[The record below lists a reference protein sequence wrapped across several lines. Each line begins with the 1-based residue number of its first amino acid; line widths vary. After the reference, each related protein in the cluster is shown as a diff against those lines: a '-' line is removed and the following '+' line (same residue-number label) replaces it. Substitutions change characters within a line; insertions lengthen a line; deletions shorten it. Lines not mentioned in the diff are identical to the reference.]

1 MDAQEYKRKRKRKGS
16 LVMNKDVYGILG
28 DLTAEILLEIIAECM
43 DDYLYV
49 IDLQNNKMEISQ
61 SALDRF
67 MISETYMRNAK
78 QEIMSVVYKEDRTMF
93 AKHMQAVMDGKEK
106 VHDIHYRWLDKNGLP
121 VWVNCRGVVID
132 DEDGKPGYL
141 VGCLNETG
149 NQRRADN
156 VTGLLGG
163 MEFCAYLRSQKKPV
177 TTGFLMHIGID
188 DFATVN
194 ETHGS
199 NYGDYVLKS
208 VADCMKECL
217 SGNQRLYHLVADQ
230 YVIVDLDSTSMDDAI
245 QLKKKIGEKIDE
257 FIISE
262 KYEVVF
268 SASAGVIDASTVAE
282 GYEECRKKF
291 EFSLKKAKRMGK
303 NNIYFYRQ
311 EDYEKFQRNGRIISA
326 LRNSIA
332 NGCEGFEVYYQP
344 IVDCV
349 SGRVIGAEALMRYT
363 MVTEEGKEWLSPVE
377 FIPLLEKTGL
387 IIPAGRFVLNEA
399 AKMCREI
406 QQYIPEFSVNVNI
419 SCYQIEHGKIAD
431 KILTAV
437 RDNGLMPDRICIE
450 MTESGFMDMTPVFC
464 KFRKVLEENGIQF
477 VIDDFGTGYSNL
489 HCISDMNPGYV
500 KMDKDFTAKAMSCER
515 DYELFKKIIEMVHS
529 IGIHICV
536 EGIEKEDWHLKMKE
550 LQADYL
556 QGYFFGKPCEKKKFM
571 EEFVCNPHN
580 NGVW

>member
-1 MDAQEYKRKRKRKGS
+1 
-16 LVMNKDVYGILG
+16 MNKDVYGILG
-28 DLTAEILLEIIAECM
+28 DLTAEVLLEIIAECM

-49 IDLQNNKMEISQ
+49 LDLQNNKMEISQ

-78 QEIMSVVYKEDRTMF
+78 QEIMSAVYEEDRAMF
-93 AKHMQAVMDGKEK
+93 EKHMQAVMDGKEK

-163 MEFCAYLRSQKKPV
+163 MEFCDYLRSQKKPV

-188 DFATVN
+188 DFAAVN
-194 ETHGS
+194 GTHGS

-217 SGNQRLYHLVADQ
+217 SGNQRLFHLIADQ

-262 KYEVVF
+262 QYEVVF

-291 EFSLKKAKRMGK
+291 EFSLKKAKQMGK

-326 LRNSIA
+326 LRSSIA

-406 QQYIPEFSVNVNI
+406 QQYIPEFRVNVNI

-437 RDNGLMPDRICIE
+437 RDNGLTPDRICIE
-450 MTESGFMDMTPVFC
+450 MTESGFMDMTPAFC

-500 KMDKDFTAKAMSCER
+500 KIDKDFTAKAMSCER

-529 IGIHICV
+529 IGIRICV
-536 EGIEKEDWHLKMKE
+536 EGIEEEDWHLKMKE

-571 EEFVCNPHN
+571 EEFVCNLRN
-580 NGVW
+580 KGV

>member
-1 MDAQEYKRKRKRKGS
+1 
-16 LVMNKDVYGILG
+16 MNKDVYEILG
-28 DLTAEILLEIIAECM
+28 DLTAEILLEIIADCM

-49 IDLQNNKMEISQ
+49 FDLQNNKMEISQ

-67 MISETYMRNAK
+67 MIFETHMRNAM
-78 QEIMSVVYKEDRTMF
+78 QEIMSAVYEEDRVML

-121 VWVNCRGVVID
+121 VWVNCRGVVIN

-163 MEFCAYLRSQKKPV
+163 MEFCDYLRSQKKPV

-188 DFATVN
+188 DFAAVN
-194 ETHGS
+194 GTHGS
-199 NYGDYVLKS
+199 TYGDYVLKS

-217 SGNQRLYHLVADQ
+217 SGNQRLYHLIADQ
-230 YVIVDLDSTSMDDAI
+230 YVIVDLDSTSRDDAM
-245 QLKKKIGEKIDE
+245 QLKKRISEKIDE

-291 EFSLKKAKRMGK
+291 EFSLKMAKQMGK

-311 EDYEKFQRNGRIISA
+311 DDYERFQRNGRIISA

-332 NGCEGFEVYYQP
+332 NECEGFEVYYQP
-344 IVDCV
+344 IVDCA

-399 AKMCREI
+399 AKMCCEI
-406 QQYIPEFSVNVNI
+406 QQYIPEFRVNVNI
-419 SCYQIEHGKIAD
+419 SYYQIEHGKIAD

-437 RDNGLMPDRICIE
+437 RDNGLTPDRICIE
-450 MTESGFMDMTPVFC
+450 MTESGFMDMTPAFC

-529 IGIHICV
+529 IGVRICV

-571 EEFVCNPHN
+571 EEFVCNLHN
-580 NGVW
+580 NGV

>member
-1 MDAQEYKRKRKRKGS
+1 
-16 LVMNKDVYGILG
+16 MNKDVYGILG
-28 DLTAEILLEIIAECM
+28 DLTAEVLLEIIAECM

-49 IDLQNNKMEISQ
+49 LDLQNNKMEISQ

-78 QEIMSVVYKEDRTMF
+78 QEIMSAVYEEDRAMF
-93 AKHMQAVMDGKEK
+93 EKHMQAVMDGKEK

-163 MEFCAYLRSQKKPV
+163 MEFCDYLRSQKKPV

-188 DFATVN
+188 DFAAVN
-194 ETHGS
+194 GTHGS

-217 SGNQRLYHLVADQ
+217 SGNQRLFHLIADQ

-245 QLKKKIGEKIDE
+245 QLKKRIGEKIDE

-268 SASAGVIDASTVAE
+268 SVSAGVIDASTVAE

-291 EFSLKKAKRMGK
+291 EFSLKKAKQMGK

-326 LRNSIA
+326 LRSSIA

-406 QQYIPEFSVNVNI
+406 QQYIPEFRVNVNI

-437 RDNGLMPDRICIE
+437 RDNGLTPDRICIE
-450 MTESGFMDMTPVFC
+450 MTESGFMDMTPAFC

-529 IGIHICV
+529 IGIRICV
-536 EGIEKEDWHLKMKE
+536 EGIEEEDWHLKMKE

-556 QGYFFGKPCEKKKFM
+556 QGYFFGKPCEKKKF
-571 EEFVCNPHN
+571 VCNLRN
-580 NGVW
+580 KGV

>member
-1 MDAQEYKRKRKRKGS
+1 
-16 LVMNKDVYGILG
+16 MNKDVYGILG
-28 DLTAEILLEIIAECM
+28 DLTAEVLLEIIAECM

-49 IDLQNNKMEISQ
+49 LDLQNNKMEISQ

-78 QEIMSVVYKEDRTMF
+78 QEIMSAVYEEDRAMF
-93 AKHMQAVMDGKEK
+93 EKHMQAVMDGKEK

-163 MEFCAYLRSQKKPV
+163 MEFCDYLRSQKKPV

-188 DFATVN
+188 DFAAVN
-194 ETHGS
+194 GTHGS

-217 SGNQRLYHLVADQ
+217 SENQRLFHLIAGQ

-245 QLKKKIGEKIDE
+245 QLKKRIGEKIDE

-268 SASAGVIDASTVAE
+268 SVSAGVIDASTVAE

-291 EFSLKKAKRMGK
+291 EFSLKKAKQMGK

-326 LRNSIA
+326 LRSSIA

-406 QQYIPEFSVNVNI
+406 QQYIPEFRVNVNI

-437 RDNGLMPDRICIE
+437 RDNGLTPDRICIE
-450 MTESGFMDMTPVFC
+450 MTESGFMDMTPAFC

-529 IGIHICV
+529 IGIRICV
-536 EGIEKEDWHLKMKE
+536 EGIEEEDWHLKMKE

-580 NGVW
+580 NGV

>member
-1 MDAQEYKRKRKRKGS
+1 
-16 LVMNKDVYGILG
+16 MNKDVYGILG
-28 DLTAEILLEIIAECM
+28 DLTAEVLLEIIAECM

-49 IDLQNNKMEISQ
+49 LDLQNNKMEISQ

-67 MISETYMRNAK
+67 MISETQMRNAK
-78 QEIMSVVYKEDRTMF
+78 QEIMSAVYEEDRAMF
-93 AKHMQAVMDGKEK
+93 EKHMQAVMDGKEK

-163 MEFCAYLRSQKKPV
+163 MEFCDYLRSQKKPV
-177 TTGFLMHIGID
+177 TTGFLMYIGID
-188 DFATVN
+188 DFAAVN
-194 ETHGS
+194 GTHGS

-217 SGNQRLYHLVADQ
+217 SGNQRLYHLIADQ

-245 QLKKKIGEKIDE
+245 QLKKRIGEKIDE

-268 SASAGVIDASTVAE
+268 SVSAGVIDASTVAE

-291 EFSLKKAKRMGK
+291 EFSLKKAKQMGK

-326 LRNSIA
+326 LRSSIA

-406 QQYIPEFSVNVNI
+406 QQYIPEFKVNVNI

-431 KILTAV
+431 RILAAV
-437 RDNGLMPDRICIE
+437 NDNGLAPEHICIE
-450 MTESGFMDMTPVFC
+450 MTESGFMDMTPAFC

-500 KMDKDFTAKAMSCER
+500 KIDKDFTAKAMSCER

-529 IGIHICV
+529 IGIRICV

-556 QGYFFGKPCEKKKFM
+556 QGYFFGKPCEKKKFV
-571 EEFVCNPHN
+571 EAFVCNLRN
-580 NGVW
+580 NGV

>member
-67 MISETYMRNAK
+67 MISKTHVRNVK

-326 LRNSIA
+326 LRSSIA

-437 RDNGLMPDRICIE
+437 RDNGLTPDRICIE
-450 MTESGFMDMTPVFC
+450 MTESGFIDMTPVFC

-529 IGIHICV
+529 IGIRICV

>member
-1 MDAQEYKRKRKRKGS
+1 
-16 LVMNKDVYGILG
+16 MNKDVYGILG
-28 DLTAEILLEIIAECM
+28 DLTAEVLLEIMAECM

-49 IDLQNNKMEISQ
+49 LDLQNNKMEISQ

-78 QEIMSVVYKEDRTMF
+78 QEIMSAVYEEDRAMF
-93 AKHMQAVMDGKEK
+93 EKHMQAVMDGKEK

-163 MEFCAYLRSQKKPV
+163 MEFCDYLRSQKKPV

-188 DFATVN
+188 DFAAVN
-194 ETHGS
+194 GTHGS

-217 SGNQRLYHLVADQ
+217 SGNQRLFHLIADQ

-262 KYEVVF
+262 QYEVVF

-291 EFSLKKAKRMGK
+291 EFSLKKAKQMGK

-326 LRNSIA
+326 LRSSIA

-406 QQYIPEFSVNVNI
+406 QQYIPEFRVNVNI

-437 RDNGLMPDRICIE
+437 RDNGLTPDRICIE
-450 MTESGFMDMTPVFC
+450 MTESGFMDMTPAFC

-529 IGIHICV
+529 IGIRICV
-536 EGIEKEDWHLKMKE
+536 EGIEEEDWHLKMKE

-571 EEFVCNPHN
+571 EEFVCNLRN
-580 NGVW
+580 KGV

>member
-1 MDAQEYKRKRKRKGS
+1 
-16 LVMNKDVYGILG
+16 MNKDVYGILG
-28 DLTAEILLEIIAECM
+28 DLTAEVLLEIIAECM

-49 IDLQNNKMEISQ
+49 LDLQNNKMEISQ

-78 QEIMSVVYKEDRTMF
+78 QEIMSAVYEEDRAMF
-93 AKHMQAVMDGKEK
+93 EKHMQAVMDGKEK

-163 MEFCAYLRSQKKPV
+163 MEFCDYLRSQKKPV

-188 DFATVN
+188 DFAAVN
-194 ETHGS
+194 GTHGS

-217 SGNQRLYHLVADQ
+217 SGNQRLFHLIANQ

-262 KYEVVF
+262 QYEVVF

-291 EFSLKKAKRMGK
+291 EFSLKKAKQMGK

-326 LRNSIA
+326 LRSSIA

-406 QQYIPEFSVNVNI
+406 QQYIPEFRVNVNI

-437 RDNGLMPDRICIE
+437 RDNGLTPDRICIE
-450 MTESGFMDMTPVFC
+450 MTESGFMDMTPAFC
-464 KFRKVLEENGIQF
+464 KFRTVLEENGIQF

-529 IGIHICV
+529 IGIRICV
-536 EGIEKEDWHLKMKE
+536 EGIEEEDWHLKMKE

-571 EEFVCNPHN
+571 EEFVCNLRN
-580 NGVW
+580 KGV

>member
-1 MDAQEYKRKRKRKGS
+1 
-16 LVMNKDVYGILG
+16 MNKDVYGILG
-28 DLTAEILLEIIAECM
+28 DLTAEVLLEIIAECM

-78 QEIMSVVYKEDRTMF
+78 QEIMSAVYEEDRAMF
-93 AKHMQAVMDGKEK
+93 EKHMQAVMDGKEK

-163 MEFCAYLRSQKKPV
+163 MEFCDYLRSQKKPV

-188 DFATVN
+188 DFAAVN
-194 ETHGS
+194 GTHGS

-217 SGNQRLYHLVADQ
+217 SENQRLFHLIAGQ

-245 QLKKKIGEKIDE
+245 QLKKRIGEKIDE

-268 SASAGVIDASTVAE
+268 SVSAGVIDASTVAE

-291 EFSLKKAKRMGK
+291 EFSLKKAKQMGK

-326 LRNSIA
+326 LRSSIA

-406 QQYIPEFSVNVNI
+406 QQYIPEFRVNVNI

-437 RDNGLMPDRICIE
+437 RDNGLTPDRICIE
-450 MTESGFMDMTPVFC
+450 MTESGFMDMTPAFC

-529 IGIHICV
+529 IGIRICV
-536 EGIEKEDWHLKMKE
+536 EGIEEEDWHLKMKE

-571 EEFVCNPHN
+571 EEFVCNLRN
-580 NGVW
+580 KGV

>member
-1 MDAQEYKRKRKRKGS
+1 MQKKREGS

-49 IDLQNNKMEISQ
+49 FDLQNNKMEISR

-67 MISETYMRNAK
+67 MISETHMRNAM
-78 QEIMSVVYKEDRTMF
+78 QEIMSAVYEEDRVML

-163 MEFCAYLRSQKKPV
+163 MEFCDYLRSQKKPV

-188 DFATVN
+188 DFAAVN
-194 ETHGS
+194 GTHGS
-199 NYGDYVLKS
+199 TYGDYVLKS

-217 SGNQRLYHLVADQ
+217 SGNQRLYHLIADQ
-230 YVIVDLDSTSMDDAI
+230 YVIVDLDSTSRDDAM
-245 QLKKKIGEKIDE
+245 QLKKRISEKIDE

-268 SASAGVIDASTVAE
+268 SVSAGVIDASTVAE

-291 EFSLKKAKRMGK
+291 EFSLKKAKQIGK

-311 EDYEKFQRNGRIISA
+311 DDYERFQRNGRIISA

-332 NGCEGFEVYYQP
+332 NECEGFEVYYQP
-344 IVDCV
+344 IVDCA

-387 IIPAGRFVLNEA
+387 IIPAGRFLLNEA

-406 QQYIPEFSVNVNI
+406 QQYIPEFRVNVNI
-419 SCYQIEHGKIAD
+419 SYYQIEHGKIAD

-437 RDNGLMPDRICIE
+437 RDNGLTPDRICIE
-450 MTESGFMDMTPVFC
+450 MTESGFMDMTPAFC

-500 KMDKDFTAKAMSCER
+500 KMDKDFTAKAMSSER

-529 IGIHICV
+529 IGIRICV

-556 QGYFFGKPCEKKKFM
+556 QGYFFGKPCEKRKFM

-580 NGVW
+580 NGV

>member
-1 MDAQEYKRKRKRKGS
+1 MDTNIRRLLKEIGAE
-16 LVMNKDVYGILG
+16 
-28 DLTAEILLEIIAECM
+28 DLIEVFAPCM
-43 DDYLYV
+43 DDYLYI
-49 IDLQNNKMEISQ
+49 IDLQKNTLIISQ
-61 SALDRF
+61 EAVKRF
-67 MISETYMRNAK
+67 KMPGNSFDNAAD
-78 QEIMSVVYKEDRTMF
+78 SVRYFVYEEDRPMIREHLQRI
-93 AKHMQAVMDGKEK
+93 ADGNEK
-106 VHDIHYRWLDKNGLP
+106 NHNLHYRWLDKDGMP
-121 VWVNCRGVVID
+121 VWINCRGKVIHD
-132 DEDGKPGYL
+132 KDGKPHYL
-141 VGCLNETG
+141 IGCVNEIG
-149 NQRRADN
+149 NIQRADN
-156 VTGLLGG
+156 VSGLLGERE
-163 MEFCAYLRSQKKPV
+163 MHSFVSSHIKDSSSV
-177 TTGFLMHIGID
+177 FLIHIGID
-188 DFATVN
+188 GFNAINGTLGVD
-194 ETHGS
+194 
-199 NYGDYVLKS
+199 YGNYVLKS
-208 VADCMKECL
+208 VADGIKECL
-217 SGNQRLYHLVADQ
+217 SDNQQLYHLVADE
-230 YVIVDLDSTSMDDAI
+230 YMIIDLESHTRDDVMLLQKEI
-245 QLKKKIGEKIDE
+245 CKKIED

-262 KYEVVF
+262 KYKVVF
-268 SASAGVIDASTVAE
+268 TVSTGIIHATKLLKYYDE
-282 GYEECRKKF
+282 YRKIAV
-291 EFSLKKAKRMGK
+291 FSLKQAKSMGG
-303 NNIYFYRQ
+303 NGVYFFEK
-311 EDYEKFQRNGRIISA
+311 EDYKLFLKKEKIKSA
-326 LRNSIA
+326 LRGAVTNEF
-332 NGCEGFEVYYQP
+332 EGFEVYYQP

-437 RDNGLMPDRICIE
+437 RDNGLTPDRICIE

-529 IGIHICV
+529 IGIRICV

>member
-1 MDAQEYKRKRKRKGS
+1 
-16 LVMNKDVYGILG
+16 MNKDVYGILG

-67 MISETYMRNAK
+67 MISEKHVRNVK

-326 LRNSIA
+326 LRSSIA

-377 FIPLLEKTGL
+377 FIPLLEKLGL

-406 QQYIPEFSVNVNI
+406 QQYIPEFRVNVNI
-419 SCYQIEHGKIAD
+419 SYYQIEHGKIAD

-437 RDNGLMPDRICIE
+437 RDNGLTPNRICIE
-450 MTESGFMDMTPVFC
+450 MTESGFIDMTPVFC

-529 IGIHICV
+529 IGIRICV

>member
-1 MDAQEYKRKRKRKGS
+1 
-16 LVMNKDVYGILG
+16 MNKDVYGILG
-28 DLTAEILLEIIAECM
+28 DLTAEVLLEIIAECM

-49 IDLQNNKMEISQ
+49 LDLQNNKMEISQ
-61 SALDRF
+61 SAMDRF

-78 QEIMSVVYKEDRTMF
+78 QEIMSAVYEEDRAMF
-93 AKHMQAVMDGKEK
+93 EKHMQAVMDGKEK

-163 MEFCAYLRSQKKPV
+163 MEFCDYLRSQKKPV

-188 DFATVN
+188 DFAAVN
-194 ETHGS
+194 GTHGS

-217 SGNQRLYHLVADQ
+217 SENQRLYHLIAGQ

-245 QLKKKIGEKIDE
+245 QLKKRIGEKIDE

-268 SASAGVIDASTVAE
+268 SVSAGVIDASTVAE

-291 EFSLKKAKRMGK
+291 EFSLKKAKQMGK

-326 LRNSIA
+326 LRSSIA

-406 QQYIPEFSVNVNI
+406 QQYIPEFRVNVNI

-437 RDNGLMPDRICIE
+437 RDNGLTPDRICIE
-450 MTESGFMDMTPVFC
+450 MTESGFMDMTPAFC

-500 KMDKDFTAKAMSCER
+500 KIDKDFTAKAMSCER

-529 IGIHICV
+529 IGIRICV

-556 QGYFFGKPCEKKKFM
+556 QGYFFGKPCEKRKFM

-580 NGVW
+580 NGV

>member
-1 MDAQEYKRKRKRKGS
+1 
-16 LVMNKDVYGILG
+16 MNKDVYGILG
-28 DLTAEILLEIIAECM
+28 DLTAEVLLEIIAECM

-49 IDLQNNKMEISQ
+49 LDLQNNKMEISQ

-67 MISETYMRNAK
+67 MISETQMRNAK
-78 QEIMSVVYKEDRTMF
+78 QEIMSAVYEEDRAMF
-93 AKHMQAVMDGKEK
+93 EKHMQAVMDGKEK

-163 MEFCAYLRSQKKPV
+163 MEFCDYLRSQKKPV
-177 TTGFLMHIGID
+177 TTGFLMYIGID
-188 DFATVN
+188 DFAAVN
-194 ETHGS
+194 GTHGS

-217 SGNQRLYHLVADQ
+217 SGNQRLYHLIADQ

-245 QLKKKIGEKIDE
+245 QLKKRIGEKIDE

-262 KYEVVF
+262 QYEVVF
-268 SASAGVIDASTVAE
+268 SVSAGVIDASTVAE

-291 EFSLKKAKRMGK
+291 EFSLKKAKQMGK

-326 LRNSIA
+326 LRSSIA

-406 QQYIPEFSVNVNI
+406 QQYIPEFRVNVNI

-437 RDNGLMPDRICIE
+437 RDNGLTPDCICIE
-450 MTESGFMDMTPVFC
+450 MTESGFMDMTPAFC
-464 KFRKVLEENGIQF
+464 KFRKVLEENRIQF

-500 KMDKDFTAKAMSCER
+500 KIDKDFTAKAMSCER

-529 IGIHICV
+529 IGIRICV

-556 QGYFFGKPCEKKKFM
+556 QGYFFGKPCEKRKFM

-580 NGVW
+580 NGV

>member
-1 MDAQEYKRKRKRKGS
+1 
-16 LVMNKDVYGILG
+16 MNKDVYGILG
-28 DLTAEILLEIIAECM
+28 DLTAEVLLEIIAECM

-49 IDLQNNKMEISQ
+49 LDLQNNKMEISQ

-78 QEIMSVVYKEDRTMF
+78 QEIMSAVYEEDRAMF
-93 AKHMQAVMDGKEK
+93 EKHMQAVMDGKEK

-163 MEFCAYLRSQKKPV
+163 MEFCDYLRSQKKPV

-188 DFATVN
+188 DFAAVN
-194 ETHGS
+194 GTHGS

-217 SGNQRLYHLVADQ
+217 SENQRLFHLIAGQ

-245 QLKKKIGEKIDE
+245 QLKKRIGEKIDE

-268 SASAGVIDASTVAE
+268 SVSAGVIDASTVAE

-291 EFSLKKAKRMGK
+291 EFSLKKAKQMGK

-326 LRNSIA
+326 LRSSIA

-406 QQYIPEFSVNVNI
+406 QQYIPEFRVNVNI

-437 RDNGLMPDRICIE
+437 RDNGLTPDRICIE
-450 MTESGFMDMTPVFC
+450 MTESGFMDMTPAFC

-500 KMDKDFTAKAMSCER
+500 KIDKDFTAKAMSCER

-529 IGIHICV
+529 IGIRICV

-580 NGVW
+580 NGV

>member
-1 MDAQEYKRKRKRKGS
+1 
-16 LVMNKDVYGILG
+16 MNKDVYGILG

-49 IDLQNNKMEISQ
+49 FDLQNNKMEISR

-67 MISETYMRNAK
+67 MISETHMRNAM
-78 QEIMSVVYKEDRTMF
+78 QEIMSAVYEEDRVML
-93 AKHMQAVMDGKEK
+93 AKHMQAVMDGKER

-163 MEFCAYLRSQKKPV
+163 MEFCDYLRTQKKPV

-188 DFATVN
+188 DFAAVN
-194 ETHGS
+194 GTHGS
-199 NYGDYVLKS
+199 TYGDYVLKS

-217 SGNQRLYHLVADQ
+217 SGNQRLYHLIADQ
-230 YVIVDLDSTSMDDAI
+230 YVIVDLDSTSRDDAM
-245 QLKKKIGEKIDE
+245 QLKKRISEKIDE

-268 SASAGVIDASTVAE
+268 SVSAGVIDASTVAE

-291 EFSLKKAKRMGK
+291 EFSLKKAKQIGK

-311 EDYEKFQRNGRIISA
+311 DDYERFQRNGRIISA

-332 NGCEGFEVYYQP
+332 NECEGFEVYYQP
-344 IVDCV
+344 IVDCA

-387 IIPAGRFVLNEA
+387 IIPMGRFLLNEA

-406 QQYIPEFSVNVNI
+406 QQYIPEFRVNVNI
-419 SCYQIEHGKIAD
+419 SYYQIEHGKIAD

-437 RDNGLMPDRICIE
+437 RDNGLTPDRICIE
-450 MTESGFMDMTPVFC
+450 MTESGFMDMTPAFC

-500 KMDKDFTAKAMSCER
+500 KMDKDFTAKAMSSER

-529 IGIHICV
+529 IGVRICV

-556 QGYFFGKPCEKKKFM
+556 QGYFFGKPCEKRKFM

-580 NGVW
+580 NGV

>member
-1 MDAQEYKRKRKRKGS
+1 
-16 LVMNKDVYGILG
+16 MNKDVYGILG

-49 IDLQNNKMEISQ
+49 FDLQNNKMEISK

-78 QEIMSVVYKEDRTMF
+78 QEIMSAVYEEDRAMF
-93 AKHMQAVMDGKEK
+93 EKHMQAVMDGKEK

-163 MEFCAYLRSQKKPV
+163 MEFCDYLRTQKKPV

-188 DFATVN
+188 DFAAVN
-194 ETHGS
+194 GTHGS
-199 NYGDYVLKS
+199 TYGDYVLKS

-217 SGNQRLYHLVADQ
+217 SGNQRLYHLIADQ
-230 YVIVDLDSTSMDDAI
+230 YAIVDLDSTSRDDAM
-245 QLKKKIGEKIDE
+245 QLKKRIGEKIDE

-268 SASAGVIDASTVAE
+268 SVSAGVIDASTVAE

-291 EFSLKKAKRMGK
+291 EFSLKMAKHMGK

-311 EDYEKFQRNGRIISA
+311 DDYERFQRNGRIISA

-332 NGCEGFEVYYQP
+332 NECEGFEVYYQP
-344 IVDCV
+344 IVDCA

-387 IIPAGRFVLNEA
+387 IIPMGRFLLNEA

-406 QQYIPEFSVNVNI
+406 QQYIPEFRVNVNI

-437 RDNGLMPDRICIE
+437 RDNGLTPDRICIE
-450 MTESGFMDMTPVFC
+450 MTESGFMDMTPAFC

-529 IGIHICV
+529 IGIRICV

-556 QGYFFGKPCEKKKFM
+556 QGYFFGKPCEKRKFM

-580 NGVW
+580 NGV

>member
-1 MDAQEYKRKRKRKGS
+1 
-16 LVMNKDVYGILG
+16 MNKDVYGILG
-28 DLTAEILLEIIAECM
+28 DLTAEVLLEIIAECM

-49 IDLQNNKMEISQ
+49 LDLQNNKMEISQ

-78 QEIMSVVYKEDRTMF
+78 QEIMSAVYEEDRAMF
-93 AKHMQAVMDGKEK
+93 EKHMQAVMDGKEK

-163 MEFCAYLRSQKKPV
+163 MEFCDYLRSQKKPV

-188 DFATVN
+188 DFAAVN
-194 ETHGS
+194 GTHGS

-217 SGNQRLYHLVADQ
+217 SGNQRLFHLIADQ

-262 KYEVVF
+262 QYEVVF

-406 QQYIPEFSVNVNI
+406 QQYIPEFRVNVNI

-437 RDNGLMPDRICIE
+437 RDNGLTPDRICIE
-450 MTESGFMDMTPVFC
+450 MTESGFMDMTPAFC

-529 IGIHICV
+529 IGIRICV
-536 EGIEKEDWHLKMKE
+536 EGIEEEDWHLKMKE

-571 EEFVCNPHN
+571 EEFVCNLRN
-580 NGVW
+580 KGV

>member
-1 MDAQEYKRKRKRKGS
+1 
-16 LVMNKDVYGILG
+16 MNKDVYGILG
-28 DLTAEILLEIIAECM
+28 DLTAEVLLEIIAECM

-49 IDLQNNKMEISQ
+49 LDLQNNKMEISQ

-78 QEIMSVVYKEDRTMF
+78 QEIMSAVYEEDRAMF
-93 AKHMQAVMDGKEK
+93 EKHMQAVMDGKEK

-163 MEFCAYLRSQKKPV
+163 MEFCDYLRSQKKPV

-188 DFATVN
+188 DFAAVN
-194 ETHGS
+194 GTHGS

-217 SGNQRLYHLVADQ
+217 SGNQRLFHLIADQ

-262 KYEVVF
+262 QYEVVF

-291 EFSLKKAKRMGK
+291 EFSLKKAKQMGK

-326 LRNSIA
+326 LRSSIA

-406 QQYIPEFSVNVNI
+406 QQYIPEFRVNVNI

-437 RDNGLMPDRICIE
+437 RDNGLTPDRICIE
-450 MTESGFMDMTPVFC
+450 MTESGFMDMTPAFC
-464 KFRKVLEENGIQF
+464 KFRKVLEVNGIQF

-529 IGIHICV
+529 IGIRICV
-536 EGIEKEDWHLKMKE
+536 EGIEEEDWHLKMKE

-556 QGYFFGKPCEKKKFM
+556 QGYFIGKPCEKKKFM
-571 EEFVCNPHN
+571 EEFVCNLRN
-580 NGVW
+580 KGV

>member
-1 MDAQEYKRKRKRKGS
+1 
-16 LVMNKDVYGILG
+16 MNKDVYGILG
-28 DLTAEILLEIIAECM
+28 DLTAEVLLEIIAECM

-49 IDLQNNKMEISQ
+49 LDLQNNKMEISQ

-78 QEIMSVVYKEDRTMF
+78 QEIMSAVYEEDRAMF
-93 AKHMQAVMDGKEK
+93 EKHMQAVMDGKEK

-163 MEFCAYLRSQKKPV
+163 MEFCDYLRSQKKPV

-188 DFATVN
+188 DFAAVN
-194 ETHGS
+194 GTHGS

-217 SGNQRLYHLVADQ
+217 SGNQRLFHLIADQ

-262 KYEVVF
+262 QYEVVF

-291 EFSLKKAKRMGK
+291 EFSLKKAKQMGK

-311 EDYEKFQRNGRIISA
+311 EEYERFQRNGRIISA

-406 QQYIPEFSVNVNI
+406 QQYIPEFKVNVNI
-419 SCYQIEHGKIAD
+419 SYYQIEHGKIAD
-431 KILTAV
+431 KILAAV
-437 RDNGLMPDRICIE
+437 RDNGLTPDCICIE
-450 MTESGFMDMTPVFC
+450 MTESGFMDMTPAFC
-464 KFRKVLEENGIQF
+464 KFRKVLEENRIQF

-500 KMDKDFTAKAMSCER
+500 KIDKDFTAKAMSCER

-529 IGIHICV
+529 IGIRICV

-556 QGYFFGKPCEKKKFM
+556 QGYFFGKPCEKRKFM

-580 NGVW
+580 NGV

>member
-1 MDAQEYKRKRKRKGS
+1 M
-16 LVMNKDVYGILG
+16 
-28 DLTAEILLEIIAECM
+28 TAEILLEIIAECM

-49 IDLQNNKMEISQ
+49 IDLQNNTMEISQ
-61 SALDRF
+61 SALDQF
-67 MISETYMRNAK
+67 MISETQKRNVK
-78 QEIMSVVYKEDRTMF
+78 QEIMSVVYEEDRAMF
-93 AKHMQAVMDGKEK
+93 AQHMQDLMDGKEK

-121 VWVNCRGVVID
+121 VWLNCRGVVID
-132 DEDGKPGYL
+132 DEDGKPEYL

-163 MEFCAYLRSQKKPV
+163 MEFCDYLRSQKKPV

-188 DFATVN
+188 DFAAVN
-194 ETHGS
+194 GTHGS

-208 VADCMKECL
+208 VADCVKECL
-217 SGNQRLYHLVADQ
+217 SGNQRLYHLIADQ
-230 YVIVDLDSTSMDDAI
+230 YVIADLDSTSRDDAI
-245 QLKKKIGEKIDE
+245 QLKKKISEKIDE

-262 KYEVVF
+262 QYEVVF

-291 EFSLKKAKRMGK
+291 EFSLKMAKRMGK

-349 SGRVIGAEALMRYT
+349 SGRMIGAEALMRYT
-363 MVTEEGKEWLSPVE
+363 MVTEEGEERLSPVE

-387 IIPAGRFVLNEA
+387 IIPVGRFLLNEA

-406 QQYIPEFSVNVNI
+406 QQYIPEFKVNVNI
-419 SCYQIEHGKIAD
+419 SYYQIEHGKIAD
-431 KILTAV
+431 RILAAV
-437 RDNGLMPDRICIE
+437 NDNGLAPDHISIE
-450 MTESGFMDMTPVFC
+450 MTESGFMDMTPAFC

-500 KMDKDFTAKAMSCER
+500 KMDKDFTAKAMSSER

-529 IGIHICV
+529 IGIRICV
-536 EGIEKEDWHLKMKE
+536 EGIEEEDWHLKMKE

-571 EEFVCNPHN
+571 EEFVYNLRN
-580 NGVW
+580 NGV

>member
-1 MDAQEYKRKRKRKGS
+1 
-16 LVMNKDVYGILG
+16 
-28 DLTAEILLEIIAECM
+28 
-43 DDYLYV
+43 
-49 IDLQNNKMEISQ
+49 
-61 SALDRF
+61 
-67 MISETYMRNAK
+67 
-78 QEIMSVVYKEDRTMF
+78 MF

-163 MEFCAYLRSQKKPV
+163 MEFCDYLRSQKKPV

-188 DFATVN
+188 DFAALN
-194 ETHGS
+194 GTHGS

-217 SGNQRLYHLVADQ
+217 SGNQRLYHLIADQ

-245 QLKKKIGEKIDE
+245 QPQKRIGEKIDE

-268 SASAGVIDASTVAE
+268 SASAGVIDAPTVAE

-291 EFSLKKAKRMGK
+291 EFSLKKAKQMGK

-311 EDYEKFQRNGRIISA
+311 EDYEIFQRNGRIISA
-326 LRNSIA
+326 LRSSIA

-406 QQYIPEFSVNVNI
+406 QQYIPEFRVNVNS

-437 RDNGLMPDRICIE
+437 RDNGLTPDRICIE
-450 MTESGFMDMTPVFC
+450 MTESGFMDMTPAFC

-529 IGIHICV
+529 IGIRICV

-556 QGYFFGKPCEKKKFM
+556 QGYFFGKPCEKRKFM
-571 EEFVCNPHN
+571 EEFVCYPHN
-580 NGVW
+580 NGV

>member
-1 MDAQEYKRKRKRKGS
+1 
-16 LVMNKDVYGILG
+16 MNKDVYGILG
-28 DLTAEILLEIIAECM
+28 DLTAEVLLEIIAECM

-49 IDLQNNKMEISQ
+49 LDLQNNKMEISQ

-78 QEIMSVVYKEDRTMF
+78 QEIMSAVYEEDRAMF
-93 AKHMQAVMDGKEK
+93 EKHMQAVMDGKEK
-106 VHDIHYRWLDKNGLP
+106 VHDIYYRWLDKNGLP

-163 MEFCAYLRSQKKPV
+163 MEFCDYLRSQKKPV

-188 DFATVN
+188 DFAAVN
-194 ETHGS
+194 GTHGS

-217 SGNQRLYHLVADQ
+217 SENQRLFHLIAGQ

-245 QLKKKIGEKIDE
+245 QLKKRIGEKIDE

-268 SASAGVIDASTVAE
+268 SVSAGVIDASTVAE

-291 EFSLKKAKRMGK
+291 EFSLKKAKQMGK

-326 LRNSIA
+326 LRSSIA

-406 QQYIPEFSVNVNI
+406 QQYIPEFRVNVNI

-437 RDNGLMPDRICIE
+437 RDNGLTPDRICIE
-450 MTESGFMDMTPVFC
+450 MTESGFMDMTPAFC

-529 IGIHICV
+529 IGIRICV
-536 EGIEKEDWHLKMKE
+536 EGIEEEDWHLKMKE

-571 EEFVCNPHN
+571 EEFVCNLRN
-580 NGVW
+580 KGV

>member
-1 MDAQEYKRKRKRKGS
+1 
-16 LVMNKDVYGILG
+16 MNKDVYGILG
-28 DLTAEILLEIIAECM
+28 DLTAEVLLEIIAECM

-49 IDLQNNKMEISQ
+49 LDLQNNKMEISQ

-78 QEIMSVVYKEDRTMF
+78 QEIMSAVYEEDRAMF
-93 AKHMQAVMDGKEK
+93 EKHMQAVMDGKEK

-163 MEFCAYLRSQKKPV
+163 MEFCDYLRSQKKPV

-188 DFATVN
+188 DFAAVN
-194 ETHGS
+194 GTHGS

-217 SGNQRLYHLVADQ
+217 SGNQRLFHLIADQ

-268 SASAGVIDASTVAE
+268 SVSAGVIDASTVAE

-291 EFSLKKAKRMGK
+291 EFSLKKAKQMGK

-326 LRNSIA
+326 LRSSIA

-406 QQYIPEFSVNVNI
+406 QQYIPEFRVNVNI

-437 RDNGLMPDRICIE
+437 RDNGLTPDRICIE
-450 MTESGFMDMTPVFC
+450 MTESGFMDMTPAFC

-529 IGIHICV
+529 IGIRICV
-536 EGIEKEDWHLKMKE
+536 EGIEEEDWHLKMKE

-571 EEFVCNPHN
+571 EEFVCNLCN
-580 NGVW
+580 KGV

>member
-1 MDAQEYKRKRKRKGS
+1 
-16 LVMNKDVYGILG
+16 MNKDVYGILG
-28 DLTAEILLEIIAECM
+28 DLTAEVLLEIIAECM

-49 IDLQNNKMEISQ
+49 LDLQNNKMEISQ

-78 QEIMSVVYKEDRTMF
+78 QEIMSAVYEEDRAMF
-93 AKHMQAVMDGKEK
+93 EKHMQAVMDGKEK

-163 MEFCAYLRSQKKPV
+163 MEFCDYLRSQKKPV

-188 DFATVN
+188 DFAAVN
-194 ETHGS
+194 GTHGS

-217 SGNQRLYHLVADQ
+217 SGNQRLFHLIADQ

-262 KYEVVF
+262 QYEVVF

-437 RDNGLMPDRICIE
+437 RDNGLTPDCICIE

-529 IGIHICV
+529 IGIRICV

-571 EEFVCNPHN
+571 EEFVCNLRN
-580 NGVW
+580 KGV

>member
-1 MDAQEYKRKRKRKGS
+1 
-16 LVMNKDVYGILG
+16 MNKDVYGILG
-28 DLTAEILLEIIAECM
+28 DLTAEVLLEIIAECM

-49 IDLQNNKMEISQ
+49 LDLQNNKMEISQ

-78 QEIMSVVYKEDRTMF
+78 QEIMSAVYEEDRAMF
-93 AKHMQAVMDGKEK
+93 EKHMQAVMDGKEK

-163 MEFCAYLRSQKKPV
+163 MEFCDYLRSQKKPV

-188 DFATVN
+188 DFAAVN
-194 ETHGS
+194 GTHGS

-217 SGNQRLYHLVADQ
+217 SGNQRLFHLIADQ

-262 KYEVVF
+262 QYEVVF

-291 EFSLKKAKRMGK
+291 EFSLKKAKQMGK

-311 EDYEKFQRNGRIISA
+311 EEYERFQRNGRIISA

-406 QQYIPEFSVNVNI
+406 QQYIPEFKVNVNI
-419 SCYQIEHGKIAD
+419 SYYQIEHGKIAD
-431 KILTAV
+431 KILAAV
-437 RDNGLMPDRICIE
+437 RDNGLAPDRICIE
-450 MTESGFMDMTPVFC
+450 MTESGFMDMTPAFC
-464 KFRKVLEENGIQF
+464 KFRKVLEENEIQL

-515 DYELFKKIIEMVHS
+515 DYELFKGIIEMVHS
-529 IGIHICV
+529 IGIRICV

-556 QGYFFGKPCEKKKFM
+556 QGYLFGKPCEKKKFM
-571 EEFVCNPHN
+571 EEFVCNLRN
-580 NGVW
+580 NGV

>member
-1 MDAQEYKRKRKRKGS
+1 
-16 LVMNKDVYGILG
+16 MNKDVYGILG

-78 QEIMSVVYKEDRTMF
+78 QEIMSAVYEEDRAMF
-93 AKHMQAVMDGKEK
+93 EKHMQAVMDGKEK

-149 NQRRADN
+149 NQRRAYN

-163 MEFCAYLRSQKKPV
+163 MEFCDYLRSQKKPV

-188 DFATVN
+188 DFAAVN
-194 ETHGS
+194 GTHGS

-217 SGNQRLYHLVADQ
+217 SGNQRLFHLIADQ

-406 QQYIPEFSVNVNI
+406 QQYIPEFRVNVNI

-437 RDNGLMPDRICIE
+437 RDNGLTPDRICIE
-450 MTESGFMDMTPVFC
+450 MTESGFMDMTPAFC

-529 IGIHICV
+529 IGIRICV

>member
-1 MDAQEYKRKRKRKGS
+1 
-16 LVMNKDVYGILG
+16 MNKDVYGILG
-28 DLTAEILLEIIAECM
+28 DLTAEVLLEIIAECM

-49 IDLQNNKMEISQ
+49 LDLQNNKMEISQ

-78 QEIMSVVYKEDRTMF
+78 QEIMSAVYEEDRAMF
-93 AKHMQAVMDGKEK
+93 EKHMQAVMDGKEK

-163 MEFCAYLRSQKKPV
+163 MEFCDYLRSQKKPV

-188 DFATVN
+188 DFAAVN
-194 ETHGS
+194 GTHGS

-217 SGNQRLYHLVADQ
+217 SGNQRLFHLIADQ

-245 QLKKKIGEKIDE
+245 QLKKRIGEKIDE

-268 SASAGVIDASTVAE
+268 SVSAGVIDASTVAE

-291 EFSLKKAKRMGK
+291 EFSLKKAKQMGK

-326 LRNSIA
+326 LRSSIA

-406 QQYIPEFSVNVNI
+406 QQYIPKFRVNVNI

-437 RDNGLMPDRICIE
+437 RDNGLTPDRICIE
-450 MTESGFMDMTPVFC
+450 MTESGFMDMTPAFC

-529 IGIHICV
+529 IGIRICV
-536 EGIEKEDWHLKMKE
+536 EGIEEEDWHLKMKE

-571 EEFVCNPHN
+571 EEFVYNLRN
-580 NGVW
+580 NGV

>member
-1 MDAQEYKRKRKRKGS
+1 
-16 LVMNKDVYGILG
+16 MNKDVYGILG
-28 DLTAEILLEIIAECM
+28 DLTAEVLLEIIAECM

-49 IDLQNNKMEISQ
+49 LDLQNNKMEISQ

-78 QEIMSVVYKEDRTMF
+78 QEIMSAVYEEDRAMF
-93 AKHMQAVMDGKEK
+93 EKHMQAVMDGKEK
-106 VHDIHYRWLDKNGLP
+106 VHDIHYRWLDKNALP

-163 MEFCAYLRSQKKPV
+163 MEFCDYLRSQKKPV

-188 DFATVN
+188 DFAAVN
-194 ETHGS
+194 GTHGS

-217 SGNQRLYHLVADQ
+217 SGNQRLYHLIAGQ

-262 KYEVVF
+262 KYAVVF

-291 EFSLKKAKRMGK
+291 EFSLKKAKQIGK

-363 MVTEEGKEWLSPVE
+363 MVTEEGEERLSPVE

-387 IIPAGRFVLNEA
+387 IIPMGTFLLNEA

-406 QQYIPEFSVNVNI
+406 QQYIPEFKVNVNI
-419 SCYQIEHGKIAD
+419 SYYQIEHGKIAD
-431 KILTAV
+431 KILAAV
-437 RDNGLMPDRICIE
+437 RDNGLTPDCICIE
-450 MTESGFMDMTPVFC
+450 MTESGFMDMTPAFC
-464 KFRKVLEENGIQF
+464 KFRKVLEENRIQF

-500 KMDKDFTAKAMSCER
+500 KIDKDFTAKAMSCER

-529 IGIHICV
+529 IGIRICV
-536 EGIEKEDWHLKMKE
+536 EGIEEEDWHLKMKE

-571 EEFVCNPHN
+571 EEFVYNLRN
-580 NGVW
+580 NGV

>member
-1 MDAQEYKRKRKRKGS
+1 MDAQEYKRKRKREGS
-16 LVMNKDVYGILG
+16 LVMNKDVYGLLG

-49 IDLQNNKMEISQ
+49 LDLQNNKMEISQ

-67 MISETYMRNAK
+67 IISETQMRNAK
-78 QEIMSVVYKEDRTMF
+78 QEIMLAVYEEDRAMF
-93 AKHMQAVMDGKEK
+93 EKHMQAVMDGKEK

-163 MEFCAYLRSQKKPV
+163 MEFCDYLRSQKKPV

-188 DFATVN
+188 DFAAVN
-194 ETHGS
+194 GTHGS

-217 SGNQRLYHLVADQ
+217 SENQRLFHLIAGQ

-245 QLKKKIGEKIDE
+245 QLKKRIGEKIDE

-268 SASAGVIDASTVAE
+268 SVSAGVIDASTVAE

-291 EFSLKKAKRMGK
+291 EFSLKKAKQMGK

-326 LRNSIA
+326 LRSSIA

-406 QQYIPEFSVNVNI
+406 QQYIPKFRVNVNI

-437 RDNGLMPDRICIE
+437 RDNGLTPDRICIE
-450 MTESGFMDMTPVFC
+450 MTESGFMDMTPAFC

-529 IGIHICV
+529 IGIRICV
-536 EGIEKEDWHLKMKE
+536 EGIEEEDWHLKMKE

-571 EEFVCNPHN
+571 EEFVCNLRN
-580 NGVW
+580 KGV

>member
-1 MDAQEYKRKRKRKGS
+1 
-16 LVMNKDVYGILG
+16 MNKDVYGILG
-28 DLTAEILLEIIAECM
+28 DLTAEVLLEIIAECM

-49 IDLQNNKMEISQ
+49 FDLQNNKMEISQ

-67 MISETYMRNAK
+67 KISETHMRNAK
-78 QEIMSVVYKEDRTMF
+78 QEIMSAVYEEDRTMF

-163 MEFCAYLRSQKKPV
+163 MEFCDYLRSQKKPV

-188 DFATVN
+188 DFAAVN

-326 LRNSIA
+326 LRSSIA

-377 FIPLLEKTGL
+377 FIPLLEKSGL

-406 QQYIPEFSVNVNI
+406 QQYIPEFRVNVNI
-419 SCYQIEHGKIAD
+419 SYYQIEHGKIAD

-437 RDNGLMPDRICIE
+437 RDNGLTPDCICIE

-464 KFRKVLEENGIQF
+464 KFRKVLEENRIQF

-500 KMDKDFTAKAMSCER
+500 KIDKDFTAKAMSCER

-529 IGIHICV
+529 IGIRICV

-556 QGYFFGKPCEKKKFM
+556 QGYFFGKPCEKRKFM

-580 NGVW
+580 NGV

>member
-1 MDAQEYKRKRKRKGS
+1 
-16 LVMNKDVYGILG
+16 MNKDVYGILG
-28 DLTAEILLEIIAECM
+28 DLTAEVLLEIIAECM

-49 IDLQNNKMEISQ
+49 LDLQNNKMEISQ

-78 QEIMSVVYKEDRTMF
+78 QEIMSAVYEEDRAMF
-93 AKHMQAVMDGKEK
+93 EKHMQAVMDGKEK

-163 MEFCAYLRSQKKPV
+163 MEFCDYLRSQKKPV

-188 DFATVN
+188 DFAAVN
-194 ETHGS
+194 GTHGS

-217 SGNQRLYHLVADQ
+217 SGNQRLYHLIADQ

-245 QLKKKIGEKIDE
+245 QLKKRIGEKIDE

-268 SASAGVIDASTVAE
+268 SVSAGVIDASTVAE

-291 EFSLKKAKRMGK
+291 EFSLKKAKQMGK

-326 LRNSIA
+326 LRSSIA

-406 QQYIPEFSVNVNI
+406 QQYIPEFRVNVNI

-437 RDNGLMPDRICIE
+437 RDNGLTPDRICIE
-450 MTESGFMDMTPVFC
+450 MTESGFMDMTPAFC

-529 IGIHICV
+529 IGIRICV
-536 EGIEKEDWHLKMKE
+536 EGIEEEDWHLKMKE

-571 EEFVCNPHN
+571 EEFVCNLRN
-580 NGVW
+580 KGV

>member
-1 MDAQEYKRKRKRKGS
+1 MDAQEYKRKRKREGS
-16 LVMNKDVYGILG
+16 LVMNKDVYGLLG

-49 IDLQNNKMEISQ
+49 LDLQNNKMEISQ

-67 MISETYMRNAK
+67 IISETQMRNAK
-78 QEIMSVVYKEDRTMF
+78 QEIMSAVYEEDRAMF

-163 MEFCAYLRSQKKPV
+163 MEFCDYLRSQKKPV

-188 DFATVN
+188 DFAAVN
-194 ETHGS
+194 GTHGS

-217 SGNQRLYHLVADQ
+217 SGNQRLFHLIADQ
-230 YVIVDLDSTSMDDAI
+230 YVIVDLDSTSRDDAI

-262 KYEVVF
+262 QYEVVF

-363 MVTEEGKEWLSPVE
+363 MVTEEGEERLSPVE
-377 FIPLLEKTGL
+377 FIPLLEMTGL
-387 IIPAGRFVLNEA
+387 IIPAGRFLLNEA
-399 AKMCREI
+399 AKMCCEI
-406 QQYIPEFSVNVNI
+406 LQYIPEFRVNVNI
-419 SCYQIEHGKIAD
+419 SYYQIEHGKIAD

-437 RDNGLMPDRICIE
+437 RDNGLTPDCICIE

-529 IGIHICV
+529 IGIRICV
-536 EGIEKEDWHLKMKE
+536 EGIEEEDWHLKMKE

-571 EEFVCNPHN
+571 EEFVCNLRN
-580 NGVW
+580 KGV

>member
-1 MDAQEYKRKRKRKGS
+1 
-16 LVMNKDVYGILG
+16 MNKDVYGILG
-28 DLTAEILLEIIAECM
+28 DLTAEVLLEIIAECM

-49 IDLQNNKMEISQ
+49 LDLQNNKMEISQ

-78 QEIMSVVYKEDRTMF
+78 QEIMSAVYEEDRAMF
-93 AKHMQAVMDGKEK
+93 EKHMQAVMDGKEK

-163 MEFCAYLRSQKKPV
+163 MEFCDYLRSQKKPV

-188 DFATVN
+188 DFAAVN
-194 ETHGS
+194 GTHGS

-217 SGNQRLYHLVADQ
+217 SENQRLFHLIAGQ

-245 QLKKKIGEKIDE
+245 QLKKRIGEKIDE

-268 SASAGVIDASTVAE
+268 SVSAGVIDASTVAE

-291 EFSLKKAKRMGK
+291 EFSLKKAKQMGK

-326 LRNSIA
+326 LRSSIA

-406 QQYIPEFSVNVNI
+406 QQYIPEFRVNVNI

-437 RDNGLMPDRICIE
+437 RDNGLTPDRICIE
-450 MTESGFMDMTPVFC
+450 MTESGFMDMTPAFC

-529 IGIHICV
+529 IGIRICV
-536 EGIEKEDWHLKMKE
+536 EGIEEEDWHLKMKE

-571 EEFVCNPHN
+571 EEFVCNLRN
-580 NGVW
+580 KGV